1 METADFSK
9 AGLSSLFASMMNE
22 DTKNYSSE
30 QFSLALEKL
39 GSNIS
44 VGSSTDAIVIS
55 VQSLVKNIDKTL
67 ELLKERMFNPQFNEG
82 AYV

>member
-1 METADFSK
+1 VIGTRNAEIPTVTINIYLKGGKLMETADFSK

-55 VQSLVKNIDKTL
+55 VLPMPL
-67 ELLKERMFNPQFNEG
+67 
-82 AYV
+82 